1 MKQSTYLGVLLIV
14 SALLL
19 TSLVPGGLVENRDF
33 SHINAMFLVAFNVYL
48 TVLALGSFVVGVGCL
63 RHSTRVIA
71 TLAAGVSYVLVYAL
85 DLLQIFPVS
94 PTPMSHAL
102 WAIEV
107 AGLVLA
113 LPLIGLSAYQLSQPQ
128 TMQYHPSEIPW
139 HWLLPTGLVVV
150 IYASMVTICGHHDL

>member
-1 MKQSTYLGVLLIV
+1 MKQSTYLGVLLVV

-33 SHINAMFLVAFNVYL
+33 SHINTMVLVAFNMYL

-63 RHSTRVIA
+63 RHSTSVFA

-107 AGLVLA
+107 AGLLLA
-113 LPLIGLSAYQLSQPQ
+113 LPLVGLSAFQLSQPQ
-128 TMQYHPSEIPW
+128 TTLHQQRVIPW
-139 HWLLPTGLVVV
+139 HWLLPVGMVVV
-150 IYASMVTICGHHDL
+150 IYASVVTICGY